1 MDQVSPSLS
10 HLLLTLPH
18 FNPIWNGGEKKKKK
32 FFLSRL
38 LAWMDVI
45 GEKEEEEEE
54 EEIRRDA
61 EISIKPPRT

>member
-1 MDQVSPSLS
+1 
-10 HLLLTLPH
+10 
-18 FNPIWNGGEKKKKK
+18 
-32 FFLSRL
+32 
-38 LAWMDVI
+38 MDVI